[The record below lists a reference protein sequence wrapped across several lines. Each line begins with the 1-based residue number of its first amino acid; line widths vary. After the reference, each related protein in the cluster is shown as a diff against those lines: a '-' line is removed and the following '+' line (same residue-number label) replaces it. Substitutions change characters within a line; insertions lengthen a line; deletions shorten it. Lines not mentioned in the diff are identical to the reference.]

1 MKAKHAKASVR
12 LNHAIT
18 IQKTIHMMKKSIL
31 FALPLATMLAA
42 SCSSDDNI
50 DAGKNNG
57 NGGDAYVAVSINL
70 PTTNGTRAG
79 YTETFDD
86 GSAAEYNVKDVTVLI
101 FNADD
106 KFEQYYSTENGSLS
120 DLTWEKQGTTTDN
133 VTTSAT
139 TVPLRVADNG
149 VKHVVVILNNA
160 KKHDFSTL
168 ANLDGLKAML
178 NATDKTSADYGK
190 YTSTATDG
198 CFFMSTSPYI
208 SNDGSK
214 LVTYTSITPSVT
226 AEKAKESGNPGVV
239 YVERI
244 LGKVSLTKPTNA
256 GWSEWAYTIP
266 TDVNSTSSPYSGG
279 TVTIQNWLL
288 DVTNNSSYLLRNVAA
303 TDVESSGTWT
313 SVSNLIGGNQGG
325 MKRVYWAKDTN
336 YDKSQA
342 TDDKAENAVKTGL
355 FTTLGAADGNSV
367 TGALGT
373 PQYCFENTFDTD
385 NMRQDRTTRVLF
397 KAKFT
402 PKGFT
407 EGDTWYTVGASST
420 PLTAEQFKARIE
432 AVVKADSVTAK
443 LKDDWANQ
451 LKSTDKALTA
461 DVFNGTVSN
470 DDLTKI
476 QTDLGKIQVYAGGE
490 CYYVGRVRHFVDL
503 TGTDAWPAG
512 GRSSSAFYDSTND
525 LGRYGIVRNN
535 WYQLTVNTISQ
546 PGSPDVPQP
555 TPDWDDVNNY
565 YIDCTIN
572 ILSWAVRT
580 HGFDF

>member
-1 MKAKHAKASVR
+1 
-12 LNHAIT
+12 
-18 IQKTIHMMKKSIL
+18 MKKSIL
-31 FALPLATMLAA
+31 FSLPLAAMLAA
-42 SCSSDDNI
+42 GCSSDDNI
-50 DAGKNNG
+50 DAGKTNG

-70 PTTNGTRAG
+70 PTTTGTRADEA
-79 YTETFDD
+79 YSETFDD
-86 GSAAEYNVKDVTVLI
+86 GTDAEYNVKDVTVLI
-101 FNADD
+101 FNASDQ
-106 KFEQYYSTENGSLS
+106 FEQYYSTENGSLS
-120 DLTWEKQGTTTDN
+120 SLTWGSQGTATDN

-149 VKHVVVILNNA
+149 VKHVVVILNND

-168 ANLDGLKAML
+168 ASLSDLQKML
-178 NATDKTSADYGK
+178 NATAKTSADYGK
-190 YTSTATDG
+190 YTTTVTEG

-208 SNDGSK
+208 DNNSSK

-226 AEKAKESGNPGVV
+226 AAKAQETGNLGVV

-244 LGKVSLTKPTNA
+244 LGKVSLTAPTGGN
-256 GWSEWAYTIP
+256 WSNWAYTIP

-279 TVTIQNWLL
+279 KVTIQNWLL
-288 DVTNNSSYLLRNVAA
+288 DVTNNSSYILRNVAA
-303 TDVESSGTWT
+303 TDVEGSGTWT
-313 SVSNLIGGNQGG
+313 SVSNLIGGNQSG

-336 YDKSQA
+336 YD
-342 TDDKAENAVKTGL
+342 TDANTGSTADAAVKTGL
-355 FTTLGAADGNSV
+355 FTTLGAADGTSV
-367 TGALGT
+367 NGALGT

-402 PKGFT
+402 PNGFT
-407 EGDTWYTVGASST
+407 EGTTWYTVGASST
-420 PLTAEQFKARIE
+420 PLTADQFKARIE
-432 AVVKADSVTAK
+432 AAVTAAGVTAT
-443 LKDDWANQ
+443 LKTDWADQ
-451 LKSTDKALTA
+451 LSSTDKALTA
-461 DVFNGTVSN
+461 AVFDGTVSD
-470 DDLTKI
+470 DDLTQI
-476 QTDLGKIQVYAGGE
+476 QTALGKIQVYTGGE

-503 TGTDAWPAG
+503 ANPDTWPAG
-512 GRSSSAFYDSTND
+512 GRTGSFYDATKD

-555 TPDWDDVNNY
+555 QPEWDDVNNY

>member
-1 MKAKHAKASVR
+1 
-12 LNHAIT
+12 
-18 IQKTIHMMKKSIL
+18 MKKSIL
-31 FALPLATMLAA
+31 FSLPLAAMLAA
-42 SCSSDDNI
+42 GCSSDDNI

-70 PTTNGTRAG
+70 PTTTGTRA

-86 GSAAEYNVKDVTVLI
+86 GTKAEYNVKDVTVLI
-101 FNADD
+101 FNASDQ
-106 KFEQYYSTENGSLS
+106 FEQYYSTENGSLS
-120 DLTWEKQGTTTDN
+120 SLTWNSQGTTTDN

-149 VKHVVVILNNA
+149 VKHVVVILNND

-168 ANLDGLKAML
+168 ASLSDLQKML
-178 NATDKTSADYGK
+178 NATGKTSADYGK
-190 YTSTATDG
+190 YTTTETDG

-208 SNDGSK
+208 DNNSSK

-226 AEKAKESGNPGVV
+226 AAQAQTSPGAV

-279 TVTIQNWLL
+279 KVTIENWLL
-288 DVTNNSSYLLRNVAA
+288 DVTNNSSYILRNVAA
-303 TDVESSGTWT
+303 SDVESSGAWT
-313 SVSNLIGGNQGG
+313 SVSNLIGGNRSG

-342 TDDKAENAVKTGL
+342 TGDNAENAVKTGL
-355 FTTLGAADGNSV
+355 FTTLGAADGTSV
-367 TGALGT
+367 SGDLGN

-402 PKGFT
+402 PNGFT
-407 EGDTWYTVGASST
+407 EGATWYTVGASST
-420 PLTAEQFKARIE
+420 PLTADQFKTRIE
-432 AVVKADSVTAK
+432 AAVTAAGVTAS
-443 LKDDWANQ
+443 LKTDWADQ
-451 LKSTDKALTA
+451 LSSTDKALTA
-461 DVFNGTVSN
+461 DVFEGTVSG
-470 DDLTKI
+470 DDLGKI
-476 QTDLGKIQVYAGGE
+476 QTALGKIQVYTGGE

-503 TGTDAWPAG
+503 EGTDAWPAG
-512 GRSSSAFYDSTND
+512 GRTDSFYDATKD

-555 TPDWDDVNNY
+555 QPEWDDVNNY

>member
-86 GSAAEYNVKDVTVLI
+86 GTEAEYNVKDVTVLI

-106 KFEQYYSTENGSLS
+106 DKFEQYYSTENGSLS
-120 DLTWEKQGTTTDN
+120 ALTWEKQGTTDN

-149 VKHVVVILNNA
+149 EKHVVVILNND

-190 YTSTATDG
+190 YTTTANDG
-198 CFFMSTSPYI
+198 CFFMSTSPYMT
-208 SNDGSK
+208 NGDGSK
-214 LVTYTSITPSVT
+214 LVTYTSIIPSVT
-226 AEKAKESGNPGVV
+226 AEKAKETGNLGVV

-244 LGKVSLTKPTNA
+244 LGKVSLTKPSNA

-303 TDVESSGTWT
+303 TDVEGSGTWT
-313 SVSNLIGGNQGG
+313 SVSNLIGGNQSG
-325 MKRVYWAKDTN
+325 MKRIYWTKDTN

-342 TDDKAENAVKTGL
+342 TDDNAESAVKTGL
-355 FTTLGAADGNSV
+355 FTTLGADAGSSV
-367 TGALGT
+367 NGELGT

-402 PKGFT
+402 PNGFKD
-407 EGDTWYTVGASST
+407 GDTWYTVGASST
-420 PLTAEQFKARIE
+420 PLNAVQFEARIE
-432 AVVKADSVTAK
+432 AAVKAAGVTAS
-443 LKDDWANQ
+443 LKTDWANQ

-461 DVFNGTVSN
+461 AVFSTEVSD
-470 DDLTKI
+470 DDLSKI

-512 GRSSSAFYDSTND
+512 GRTPNFYATKD

>member
-1 MKAKHAKASVR
+1 
-12 LNHAIT
+12 
-18 IQKTIHMMKKSIL
+18 MKKSIL
-31 FALPLATMLAA
+31 FSLPLAAMLAA
-42 SCSSDDNI
+42 GCSSDDNI

-70 PTTNGTRAG
+70 PTTTGTRAD
-79 YTETFDD
+79 EVSSEKFDD
-86 GSAAEYNVKDVTVLI
+86 GTDAEYNVKDVTVLI
-101 FNADD
+101 FNASDQ
-106 KFEQYYSTENGSLS
+106 FEQYYSTENGSLS
-120 DLTWEKQGTTTDN
+120 SLTWGSQGTATDN

-149 VKHVVVILNNA
+149 EKHVVVILNND

-168 ANLDGLKAML
+168 ASLSDLQKML
-178 NATDKTSADYGK
+178 NATAKTSADYGK
-190 YTSTATDG
+190 YTTIKTDG

-208 SNDGSK
+208 DNNSSK
-214 LVTYTSITPSVT
+214 LVTYTPIKPSVT
-226 AEKAKESGNPGVV
+226 AAQAKTSPGAV

-244 LGKVSLTKPTNA
+244 LGKVSLTAPTGTAWND
-256 GWSEWAYTIP
+256 WAYTIP

-279 TVTIQNWLL
+279 KVTIQNWLL
-288 DVTNNSSYLLRNVAA
+288 DVTNNSSYILRNVAA
-303 TDVESSGTWT
+303 SDVESSGAWT
-313 SVSNLIGGNQGG
+313 SVSNLIGGNQSG

-342 TDDKAENAVKTGL
+342 TEDNAENAVKTGL
-355 FTTLGAADGNSV
+355 FTTLGAAAGSSVNGN
-367 TGALGT
+367 LDN
-373 PQYCFENTFDTD
+373 PQYCFENTFDTE

-402 PKGFT
+402 PNGFT
-407 EGDTWYTVGASST
+407 EGTTWYTVGASST
-420 PLTAEQFKARIE
+420 PLTADQFKARIE
-432 AVVKADSVTAK
+432 AAVTAAGVTAT
-443 LKDDWANQ
+443 LKTDWADQ
-451 LKSTDKALTA
+451 LSSTDKALTA
-461 DVFNGTVSN
+461 AVFDGTVS
-470 DDLTKI
+470 DADLGKI
-476 QTDLGKIQVYAGGE
+476 QTALGKIQVYTGGE

-503 TGTDAWPAG
+503 ANPDTWPAG
-512 GRSSSAFYDSTND
+512 GRTGSFYDATKD

-555 TPDWDDVNNY
+555 QPEWDDVNNY

>member
-1 MKAKHAKASVR
+1 
-12 LNHAIT
+12 
-18 IQKTIHMMKKSIL
+18 MKKSIL
-31 FALPLATMLAA
+31 FSLPLAAMLAA
-42 SCSSDDNI
+42 GCSSDDNI
-50 DAGKNNG
+50 DAGKTNG

-70 PTTNGTRAG
+70 PTTTGTRADA
-79 YTETFDD
+79 YSETFDD
-86 GSAAEYNVKDVTVLI
+86 GTEAEYNVKDVTVLI
-101 FNADD
+101 FNASDQ
-106 KFEQYYSTENGSLS
+106 FEQYYSTENGSLS
-120 DLTWEKQGTTTDN
+120 NLDWSTNPDKN
-133 VTTSAT
+133 ITTSAT

-149 VKHVVVILNNA
+149 VKHVVVILNND

-168 ANLDGLKAML
+168 ASLSDLQKML
-178 NATDKTSADYGK
+178 NATAKTSADYGK
-190 YTSTATDG
+190 YTTTATDG

-208 SNDGSK
+208 DNGTSK

-226 AEKAKESGNPGVV
+226 AAKAQETSNLGVV

-244 LGKVSLTKPTNA
+244 LGKVSLTAPTGAN
-256 GWSEWAYTIP
+256 WTNWAYTIP
-266 TDVNSTSSPYSGG
+266 TKVNNTDSPYSGG
-279 TVTIQNWLL
+279 KVTVENWLL
-288 DVTNNSSYLLRNVAA
+288 DVTNNSSYILRNVAA
-303 TDVESSGTWT
+303 TDVEASGAWT

-342 TDDKAENAVKTGL
+342 TEDNAENAVKAGL
-355 FTTLGAADGNSV
+355 FTTLGAADGTSV
-367 TGALGT
+367 NGALDT

-397 KAKFT
+397 KAMFT
-402 PKGFT
+402 PNGFT
-407 EGDTWYTVGASST
+407 EGTTWYTVGASST
-420 PLTAEQFKARIE
+420 PLTADQFKTRIE
-432 AVVKADSVTAK
+432 AAVTAAGVSAT
-443 LKDDWANQ
+443 LKTDWAEQ
-451 LKSTDKALTA
+451 LSSTNKALTA
-461 DVFNGTVSN
+461 AVFDGTVS
-470 DDLTKI
+470 DADLTNI
-476 QTDLGKIQVYAGGE
+476 QTALGKIQVYTNGE

-503 TGTDAWPAG
+503 TGADAWPAG
-512 GRSSSAFYDSTND
+512 GRTPNFYDATKD

>member
-1 MKAKHAKASVR
+1 
-12 LNHAIT
+12 
-18 IQKTIHMMKKSIL
+18 MKKSIL

-70 PTTNGTRAG
+70 PTTTGTRADA
-79 YTETFDD
+79 YSVTFND
-86 GSAAEYNVKDVTVLI
+86 GTAAEYNVKDVTVLI
-101 FNADD
+101 FNANDQ
-106 KFEQYYSTENGSLS
+106 FEQYYSTENGSLS
-120 DLTWEKQGTTTDN
+120 ALDFKNSGTSTDS

-149 VKHVVVILNNA
+149 EKHVVVILNNDQ
-160 KKHDFSTL
+160 KHDFSTL

-178 NATDKTSADYGK
+178 NATNKTSADYGK
-190 YTSTATDG
+190 YATTESEG

-208 SNDGSK
+208 DNNNNTNK
-214 LVTYTSITPSVT
+214 LVTYATLTPQVT
-226 AEKAKESGNPGVV
+226 AAKAQQNPGVV

-244 LGKVSLTKPTNA
+244 LGKVSLTKPTNT
-256 GWSEWAYTIP
+256 GWTEWAYTIP
-266 TDVNSTSSPYSGG
+266 TKVNSTESPYSGG
-279 TVTIQNWLL
+279 KVTIQNWLL

-303 TDVESSGTWT
+303 SDVEGSGTWT
-313 SVSNLIGGNQGG
+313 SVSNLIGGNQTG
-325 MKRVYWAKDTN
+325 MKRIYWTKDTN
-336 YDKSQA
+336 YDTEANTGDQA
-342 TDDKAENAVKTGL
+342 ESAVKTGL
-355 FTTLGAADGNSV
+355 FTTLGAADGTSV
-367 TGALGT
+367 TGDLTT

-407 EGDTWYTVGASST
+407 EGTTWYTVGASST
-420 PLTAEQFKARIE
+420 PLTADQFKSRIE
-432 AVVKADSVTAK
+432 AAVTAAGVTAT
-443 LKDDWANQ
+443 LKNDWADQ

-461 DVFNGTVSN
+461 AVFETELSAENLG
-470 DDLTKI
+470 KI
-476 QTDLGKIQVYAGGE
+476 QTALGKIQVYTGGE

-503 TGTDAWPAG
+503 TTDAWPAG
-512 GRSSSAFYDSTND
+512 GRSKTAFYDATKD

>member
-1 MKAKHAKASVR
+1 
-12 LNHAIT
+12 
-18 IQKTIHMMKKSIL
+18 MKKSIL
-31 FALPLATMLAA
+31 FSLPLAAMLAA
-42 SCSSDDNI
+42 GCSSDDNI
-50 DAGKNNG
+50 DAGKTNG

-70 PTTNGTRAG
+70 PTTTGTRA

-86 GSAAEYNVKDVTVLI
+86 GIKAEYNVKDVTVLI
-101 FNADD
+101 FNASDQ
-106 KFEQYYSTENGSLS
+106 FEQYYSTENGSLS
-120 DLTWEKQGTTTDN
+120 SLTWTNQGTTTDN

-149 VKHVVVILNNA
+149 VKHVVVILNND

-168 ANLDGLKAML
+168 ASLSDLQKML
-178 NATDKTSADYGK
+178 NATGKTSADYGK
-190 YTSTATDG
+190 YTTTETDG

-208 SNDGSK
+208 DNNSSK

-226 AEKAKESGNPGVV
+226 AAKAQEASNLGVV

-244 LGKVSLTKPTNA
+244 LGKVSLTAPTGGN
-256 GWSEWAYTIP
+256 WSNWAYTIP

-279 TVTIQNWLL
+279 KVTIQNWHL
-288 DVTNNSSYLLRNVAA
+288 DVTNNSSYILRNVAA
-303 TDVESSGTWT
+303 SDVESSGAWT
-313 SVSNLIGGNQGG
+313 SVSNLIGGNQSG

-342 TDDKAENAVKTGL
+342 TDDNAENAVKTGL
-355 FTTLGAADGNSV
+355 FTTLGAAEGTSV
-367 TGALGT
+367 NGELGT
-373 PQYCFENTFDTD
+373 PQYCFENTFDTE

-402 PKGFT
+402 PNGFT
-407 EGDTWYTVGASST
+407 EGATWYTVGASST
-420 PLTAEQFKARIE
+420 PLTADQFKARIE
-432 AVVKADSVTAK
+432 AAVTAAGVTAT
-443 LKDDWANQ
+443 LKTDWSNE
-451 LKSTDKALTA
+451 LSSTDKALTA
-461 DVFNGTVSN
+461 DVFEGTVS
-470 DDLTKI
+470 DADLTQI
-476 QTDLGKIQVYAGGE
+476 QTALGKIQVYTGGE

-503 TGTDAWPAG
+503 AGTDAWPAG
-512 GRSSSAFYDSTND
+512 GRTDSFYDATKD

-555 TPDWDDVNNY
+555 QPEWDDVNNY

>member
-1 MKAKHAKASVR
+1 
-12 LNHAIT
+12 
-18 IQKTIHMMKKSIL
+18 MKKSIL
-31 FALPLATMLAA
+31 FSLPLAAMLAA
-42 SCSSDDNI
+42 GCSSDDNI
-50 DAGKNNG
+50 DAGKTNG

-70 PTTNGTRAG
+70 PTTTGTRA

-86 GSAAEYNVKDVTVLI
+86 GIKAEYNVKDVTVLI
-101 FNADD
+101 FNASDQ
-106 KFEQYYSTENGSLS
+106 FEQYYSTENGSLS
-120 DLTWEKQGTTTDN
+120 SLTWTNQGTTTDN

-149 VKHVVVILNNA
+149 VKHVVVILNND

-168 ANLDGLKAML
+168 ASLSDLQKML
-178 NATDKTSADYGK
+178 NATGKTSADYGK
-190 YTSTATDG
+190 YTTTETDG

-208 SNDGSK
+208 DNNSSK

-226 AEKAKESGNPGVV
+226 AAKAQEASNLGVV

-244 LGKVSLTKPTNA
+244 LGKVSLTAPTGGN
-256 GWSEWAYTIP
+256 WSNWAYTIP

-279 TVTIQNWLL
+279 KVTIQNWHL
-288 DVTNNSSYLLRNVAA
+288 DVTNNSSYILRNVAA
-303 TDVESSGTWT
+303 SDVESSGAWT
-313 SVSNLIGGNQGG
+313 SVSNLIGGNQSG

-342 TDDKAENAVKTGL
+342 TDDNAENAVKTGL
-355 FTTLGAADGNSV
+355 FTTLGVADGSSV
-367 TGALGT
+367 NGNLDN
-373 PQYCFENTFDTD
+373 PQYCFENTFDTE

-402 PKGFT
+402 PNGFT
-407 EGDTWYTVGASST
+407 EGTTWYTVGASST
-420 PLTAEQFKARIE
+420 PLTADQFKARIE
-432 AVVKADSVTAK
+432 AAVTAAGVTAT
-443 LKDDWANQ
+443 LKTDWSNE
-451 LKSTDKALTA
+451 LSSTDKALTA
-461 DVFNGTVSN
+461 DVFEGTVS
-470 DDLTKI
+470 DADLTQI
-476 QTDLGKIQVYAGGE
+476 QTALGKIQVYTGGE

-503 TGTDAWPAG
+503 ANPDTWPAG
-512 GRSSSAFYDSTND
+512 GRTGSFYDATKD

-555 TPDWDDVNNY
+555 QPEWDDVNNY